1 MRSSRLGGGLA
12 ATLRPLRR
20 DGLRPTTWLDAAAA
34 VCALTLVMVH
44 VVQWMGWPPCEL
56 CLHQRE
62 VYWTALAVALCA
74 RVAGLRYDLAPR
86 IGCVALGVA
95 FGAGAVLAAY
105 HAGVEW
111 RWWAGPAACTG
122 GGRTRLTAAS
132 VGALFDKG
140 STVHVVRCDAAAFR
154 VAGLSMAGWNVL
166 LSLALCAVSLA
177 VPLRSRSR
185 T

>member
-1 MRSSRLGGGLA
+1 MRSGRLGSGLGGS
-12 ATLRPLRR
+12 LRPLRR
-20 DGLRPTTWLDAAAA
+20 GGLRPTAWLDAAAA
-34 VCALTLVMVH
+34 ISALTLLMVH
-44 VVQWMGWPPCEL
+44 VVQWAGWPPCEL

-62 VYWTALAVALCA
+62 AYWTALAVALGA
-74 RVAGLRYDLAPR
+74 RLLALRFDLAPR
-86 IGCVALGVA
+86 IGCVALAVA
-95 FGAGAVLAAY
+95 FGAGAALAAY

-111 RWWAGPAACTG
+111 RWWPGPAACTG
-122 GGRTRLTAAS
+122 GGHARLTAAS

-154 VAGLSMAGWNVL
+154 VAGVSMAGWNVL
-166 LSLALCAVSLA
+166 LSLALCAVSLV